1 MNREAILKRDGLSLE
16 LLSSLSYKSELGIS
30 LKKNLHYFNRD
41 ELLDELNRVR
51 KWYTS
56 LGVLADLP
64 VDYRI
69 KSAQSISFKY
79 DRYYPDHQ
87 VRKVF
92 NDLLGFRSM
101 VDSYDDILGAE
112 EACLKVVDL
121 SCGKSVDDGY
131 RGVHVYFTRKPGY
144 YPVEIQYNTYYDR
157 QINNWL
163 HKHVYKRFD
172 NPNIGFE
179 LRLAYERGHIHSEDD
194 FVRRLDDVLSGC

>member
-1 MNREAILKRDGLSLE
+1 MEAILRRDGLSLE

-69 KSAQSISFKY
+69 KSAQSILFKY

-101 VDSYDDILGAE
+101 VDSYDVSAG
-112 EACLKVVDL
+112 
-121 SCGKSVDDGY
+121 
-131 RGVHVYFTRKPGY
+131 
-144 YPVEIQYNTYYDR
+144 
-157 QINNWL
+157 
-163 HKHVYKRFD
+163 RF
-172 NPNIGFE
+172 
-179 LRLAYERGHIHSEDD
+179 
-194 FVRRLDDVLSGC
+194 

>member
-1 MNREAILKRDGLSLE
+1 MEAILRRDGLSFE

-56 LGVLADLP
+56 LDVLADLP

-112 EACLKVVDL
+112 EACLKIVDL

-172 NPNIGFE
+172 NPDIGFQ

>member
-1 MNREAILKRDGLSLE
+1 MEAILKRDGLSLE

-79 DRYYPDHQ
+79 DRYYPDYQ

-163 HKHVYKRFD
+163 HKHVYKHFD
-172 NPNIGFE
+172 NPDIGFE
-179 LRLAYERGHIHSEDD
+179 LRLAYERGYIHSEDD

>member
-1 MNREAILKRDGLSLE
+1 MEAILKRDGLSLG

-51 KWYTS
+51 KWYIS

-69 KSAQSISFKY
+69 KSAQSISLKY
-79 DRYYPDHQ
+79 DRYYPGHQ

-101 VDSYDDILGAE
+101 VDSYEDILE
-112 EACLKVVDL
+112 VDEACLKVVDM
-121 SCGKSVDDGY
+121 SQGKSVDDGY

-163 HKHVYKRFD
+163 HKYVYKRFD
-172 NPNIGFE
+172 NPDIGFE
-179 LRLAYERGHIHSEDD
+179 LRLAYERGYIHREDD

>member
-1 MNREAILKRDGLSLE
+1 MEAILKRDGLSLE
-16 LLSSLSYKSELGIS
+16 LLSSLSYKSDLGIS
-30 LKKNLHYFNRD
+30 LKKSLHYFKRD
-41 ELLDELNRVR
+41 ELLDELNSAR

-56 LGVLADLP
+56 LGVLVDLP

-179 LRLAYERGHIHSEDD
+179 LRLAYERGRIHSEGD

>member
-1 MNREAILKRDGLSLE
+1 MEAVLKRDGLSLE

-41 ELLDELNRVR
+41 DLLDELNRVR
-51 KWYTS
+51 KWYMS
-56 LGVLADLP
+56 LDVLPSLP

-69 KSAQSISFKY
+69 KSAQSISLKY
-79 DRYYPDHQ
+79 NRYYPDHQ

-101 VDSYDDILGAE
+101 VDSYDDILGVK

-131 RGVHVYFTRKPGY
+131 RGVHIYFTREAGC

-157 QINNWL
+157 QVNNWL
-163 HKHVYKRFD
+163 HKYVYKRFD
-172 NPNIGFE
+172 SSRIGFE
-179 LRLAYERGHIHSEDD
+179 LRQAYERGLIRSEGD

>member
-1 MNREAILKRDGLSLE
+1 MEAILRRDGLSLE

-69 KSAQSISFKY
+69 KSAQSISSKY

-101 VDSYDDILGAE
+101 VDSYDDILGAG
-112 EACLKVVDL
+112 EACLKVVDM

-131 RGVHVYFTRKPGY
+131 RGVHVYFTCKPGY

-172 NPNIGFE
+172 NPDIGFE

>member
-1 MNREAILKRDGLSLE
+1 MEAILRRDGLSLE
-16 LLSSLSYKSELGIS
+16 LLSALSYKSELGIS

-101 VDSYDDILGAE
+101 VDSYDDILGAG
-112 EACLKVVDL
+112 EACLKVVDM

-172 NPNIGFE
+172 NPDIGFE
-179 LRLAYERGHIHSEDD
+179 LRLAYERGYIHSKDD

>member
-1 MNREAILKRDGLSLE
+1 MEAILKRDGLSLE
-16 LLSSLSYKSELGIS
+16 LLSSLSYKSKLGIS

-51 KWYTS
+51 KWYIS

-69 KSAQSISFKY
+69 KSAQSISLKY

-101 VDSYDDILGAE
+101 VDSYEDILE
-112 EACLKVVDL
+112 VDEACLKVVDM
-121 SCGKSVDDGY
+121 SRGKSVDDGY
-131 RGVHVYFTRKPGY
+131 RGVHVYFTRKPGC

-163 HKHVYKRFD
+163 HKYVYKRFD
-172 NPNIGFE
+172 NPDIGFE
-179 LRLAYERGHIHSEDD
+179 LRSAYERGYIHSEDD

>member
-1 MNREAILKRDGLSLE
+1 MEAILRRDGLSLE

-41 ELLDELNRVR
+41 ELLDELNRIR

-172 NPNIGFE
+172 NPDIGFE
-179 LRLAYERGHIHSEDD
+179 LRLAYERAYIHSEDD

>member
-1 MNREAILKRDGLSLE
+1 MEAILKRDGLSLE

>member
-1 MNREAILKRDGLSLE
+1 MEAILRRDGLSLE

-30 LKKNLHYFNRD
+30 LKKNLHYFDRD

-101 VDSYDDILGAE
+101 VDSYDGILGAE

-172 NPNIGFE
+172 NPVIGFE
-179 LRLAYERGHIHSEDD
+179 LRLAYERGCIHSEGD

>member
-1 MNREAILKRDGLSLE
+1 MEAILKRDGLSLE
-16 LLSSLSYKSELGIS
+16 LLSLLSYKSELGIS

-51 KWYTS
+51 KWYIT

-69 KSAQSISFKY
+69 KSAQSISIKY

-101 VDSYDDILGAE
+101 VDSYEGILE
-112 EACLKVVDL
+112 VDEACLKVVDM
-121 SCGKSVDDGY
+121 SQGKSVDDG
-131 RGVHVYFTRKPGY
+131 
-144 YPVEIQYNTYYDR
+144 
-157 QINNWL
+157 
-163 HKHVYKRFD
+163 
-172 NPNIGFE
+172 
-179 LRLAYERGHIHSEDD
+179 
-194 FVRRLDDVLSGC
+194 

>member
-1 MNREAILKRDGLSLE
+1 MEAILKRDGLSLE
-16 LLSSLSYKSELGIS
+16 LLSSLSYISELGIS
-30 LKKNLHYFNRD
+30 LKKNLHYFKRD
-41 ELLDELNRVR
+41 ELLDELNSAR

-56 LGVLADLP
+56 LGVLVDLP

-69 KSAQSISFKY
+69 KSAQSISLKY

-101 VDSYDDILGAE
+101 VDSYEDILE
-112 EACLKVVDL
+112 VDEACLKVVDM
-121 SCGKSVDDGY
+121 SQGKSVDDGY

-163 HKHVYKRFD
+163 HKYVYKRFD
-172 NPNIGFE
+172 NPDIGLE
-179 LRLAYERGHIHSEDD
+179 LRLAYERGCIHSEGD

>member
-1 MNREAILKRDGLSLE
+1 MEAILKRDGLSLE

-30 LKKNLHYFNRD
+30 LKKNLHYFKRD
-41 ELLDELNRVR
+41 ELLDELNSAR

-56 LGVLADLP
+56 LGVLVDLP

-69 KSAQSISFKY
+69 KSAQSISLKY

-101 VDSYDDILGAE
+101 VDSYEDILE
-112 EACLKVVDL
+112 VDEACLKVVDM
-121 SCGKSVDDGY
+121 SQGKSVDDGC
-131 RGVHVYFTRKPGY
+131 RGVHVYFTRKAGY

-163 HKHVYKRFD
+163 HKYVYKRFD
-172 NPNIGFE
+172 NPDIGLE
-179 LRLAYERGHIHSEDD
+179 LRLAYERGRIHSEGD

>member
-1 MNREAILKRDGLSLE
+1 MEAILRRDGLSLE

-30 LKKNLHYFNRD
+30 LKKNLHYFNCD

-56 LGVLADLP
+56 LGVLANLP

-101 VDSYDDILGAE
+101 VDSYDGILRAE
-112 EACLKVVDL
+112 EACVKVVDL

-172 NPNIGFE
+172 NPDIGFE

>member
-1 MNREAILKRDGLSLE
+1 MEAILRRDGLSLE
-16 LLSSLSYKSELGIS
+16 LLSALSYKSELGIS

-101 VDSYDDILGAE
+101 VDSYDDILGAG
-112 EACLKVVDL
+112 EACLKVVDM

-157 QINNWL
+157 QLITGFINMSINVSIIPIL
-163 HKHVYKRFD
+163 D
-172 NPNIGFE
+172 
-179 LRLAYERGHIHSEDD
+179 SS
-194 FVRRLDDVLSGC
+194 FVWHTKEAISIVRMILLGG

>member
-1 MNREAILKRDGLSLE
+1 MEAILRRDGLSLE
-16 LLSSLSYKSELGIS
+16 LLSSLSYKSELGIL

-101 VDSYDDILGAE
+101 VDSYDDILGTG
-112 EACLKVVDL
+112 EACLKVVDM

-172 NPNIGFE
+172 NPDIGFE
-179 LRLAYERGHIHSEDD
+179 LRLAYERGYIHSEDD

>member
-1 MNREAILKRDGLSLE
+1 MEAILRRDGLSLE
-16 LLSSLSYKSELGIS
+16 LLSSLSYRSELGIS

-157 QINNWL
+157 QVNNWL

-172 NPNIGFE
+172 NPDIGFE
-179 LRLAYERGHIHSEDD
+179 LRLAYERGCIHSEGD

>member
-1 MNREAILKRDGLSLE
+1 MEAILKRDGLSLE

-51 KWYTS
+51 KWYIS

-69 KSAQSISFKY
+69 KSAQSISLKY

-101 VDSYDDILGAE
+101 VDSYEDILE
-112 EACLKVVDL
+112 VDEACLKVVDM
-121 SCGKSVDDGY
+121 SQGKSVDDGY

-163 HKHVYKRFD
+163 HKYVYKRFD
-172 NPNIGFE
+172 NPDIGFE
-179 LRLAYERGHIHSEDD
+179 LRLAYERGYIHREDD

>member
-1 MNREAILKRDGLSLE
+1 
-16 LLSSLSYKSELGIS
+16 
-30 LKKNLHYFNRD
+30 
-41 ELLDELNRVR
+41 
-51 KWYTS
+51 
-56 LGVLADLP
+56 
-64 VDYRI
+64 
-69 KSAQSISFKY
+69 
-79 DRYYPDHQ
+79 
-87 VRKVF
+87 
-92 NDLLGFRSM
+92 M

-112 EACLKVVDL
+112 KACLKVVDL

>member
-1 MNREAILKRDGLSLE
+1 MEAILKRDGLSLE

-51 KWYTS
+51 KWYIS

-69 KSAQSISFKY
+69 KSAQSISLKY

-101 VDSYDDILGAE
+101 VDSYEDILE
-112 EACLKVVDL
+112 VDEACLKVVDM
-121 SCGKSVDDGY
+121 SQGKSVDDGY

-163 HKHVYKRFD
+163 HKYVYKRFD
-172 NPNIGFE
+172 NPDIGFE
-179 LRLAYERGHIHSEDD
+179 LRLAYERGYIHREDD
-194 FVRRLDDVLSGC
+194 FVRRLDGVLSGC

>member
-1 MNREAILKRDGLSLE
+1 MEAILRRDGLSLE

-56 LGVLADLP
+56 LGAIADLP

-172 NPNIGFE
+172 NPDIGFE
-179 LRLAYERGHIHSEDD
+179 LRLAYERGCIHSEDD

>member
-1 MNREAILKRDGLSLE
+1 MEAILRRDGLSLE

-172 NPNIGFE
+172 NPDIGFV
-179 LRLAYERGHIHSEDD
+179 LRLAYERGYIHSEDD

>member
-1 MNREAILKRDGLSLE
+1 MEAILRRDGLSLE

-79 DRYYPDHQ
+79 GRYYPDHQ

-172 NPNIGFE
+172 NPDIGSE
-179 LRLAYERGHIHSEDD
+179 LRLAYERGCIHSEGD

>member
-1 MNREAILKRDGLSLE
+1 MEAILKRDGLSLE
-16 LLSSLSYKSELGIS
+16 LLSSLSYNSDLGIS
-30 LKKNLHYFNRD
+30 LKKSLHYFKRD
-41 ELLDELNRVR
+41 ELLDELNSAR

-56 LGVLADLP
+56 LGVLVDLP

-163 HKHVYKRFD
+163 HKYVYKRFD
-172 NPNIGFE
+172 NPDIGLE
-179 LRLAYERGHIHSEDD
+179 LRLAYERGRIHSEGD

>member
-1 MNREAILKRDGLSLE
+1 MEAILRRDGLSLE

-56 LGVLADLP
+56 LGVLAGLP

-101 VDSYDDILGAE
+101 VDSYDGILGAE

-121 SCGKSVDDGY
+121 SCGKSADDGY
-131 RGVHVYFTRKPGY
+131 RGVHVFFTRKPGY

-172 NPNIGFE
+172 NPDIGFE
-179 LRLAYERGHIHSEDD
+179 LRLAYERGYIHTEDD

>member
-1 MNREAILKRDGLSLE
+1 MSLE

-30 LKKNLHYFNRD
+30 LKKNLHYFKRD
-41 ELLDELNRVR
+41 ELLDELNSAR

-56 LGVLADLP
+56 LGVLVDLP

-69 KSAQSISFKY
+69 KSAQSISLKY

-121 SCGKSVDDGY
+121 SCGKSVDDGC

-157 QINNWL
+157 
-163 HKHVYKRFD
+163 
-172 NPNIGFE
+172 
-179 LRLAYERGHIHSEDD
+179 
-194 FVRRLDDVLSGC
+194 

>member
-1 MNREAILKRDGLSLE
+1 MEAILKRDGLSLE

-51 KWYTS
+51 KWYIS

-69 KSAQSISFKY
+69 KSAQSISLKY

-87 VRKVF
+87 VRKGF

-101 VDSYDDILGAE
+101 VDSYEDILE
-112 EACLKVVDL
+112 VDEACLKVVDM
-121 SCGKSVDDGY
+121 SQGKSVDDGY

-163 HKHVYKRFD
+163 HKYVYKRFD
-172 NPNIGFE
+172 NPDIGFE
-179 LRLAYERGHIHSEDD
+179 LRLAYERGYIHREDD

>member
-1 MNREAILKRDGLSLE
+1 MEAILRRDGLSLE

-69 KSAQSISFKY
+69 KSAQSISLKY

-112 EACLKVVDL
+112 EPCLKVVDL

-172 NPNIGFE
+172 NPDIGFQ

-194 FVRRLDDVLSGC
+194 FVRRLDDVLFGC

>member
-1 MNREAILKRDGLSLE
+1 MEAILRRDGLSLE

-79 DRYYPDHQ
+79 DRITPITKFEKY
-87 VRKVF
+87 
-92 NDLLGFRSM
+92 LM
-101 VDSYDDILGAE
+101 T
-112 EACLKVVDL
+112 CL
-121 SCGKSVDDGY
+121 
-131 RGVHVYFTRKPGY
+131 
-144 YPVEIQYNTYYDR
+144 
-157 QINNWL
+157 
-163 HKHVYKRFD
+163 
-172 NPNIGFE
+172 
-179 LRLAYERGHIHSEDD
+179 A
-194 FVRRLDDVLSGC
+194 FVRWLIPTMTFSGLRRHA

>member
-1 MNREAILKRDGLSLE
+1 MEAILRRDGLSLE
-16 LLSSLSYKSELGIS
+16 LLSSLSFKSELGIS

-172 NPNIGFE
+172 NPDIGFE
-179 LRLAYERGHIHSEDD
+179 LRLVYERGYIHSEDD

>member
-1 MNREAILKRDGLSLE
+1 MEAILRRDGLSLE

-101 VDSYDDILGAE
+101 VDSYDDILGAG

-172 NPNIGFE
+172 NPDIGLE
-179 LRLAYERGHIHSEDD
+179 LRLAYERGYIHSEDD

>member
-1 MNREAILKRDGLSLE
+1 MEAILKRDGLSLE

-30 LKKNLHYFNRD
+30 LKRNLHYFDRN
-41 ELLDELNRVR
+41 ELLDELNNARQ
-51 KWYTS
+51 WYTS
-56 LGVLADLP
+56 LGILADLP

-69 KSAQSISFKY
+69 KSAQSISLKY

-101 VDSYDDILGAE
+101 VDSYEDILRTN
-112 EACLKVVDL
+112 EACLKVVDM

-131 RGVHVYFTRKPGY
+131 RGVHVYFTRMAGC
-144 YPVEIQYNTYYDR
+144 YPVEIQYNTYFDR

-163 HKHVYKRFD
+163 HKYVYKRFD
-172 NPNIGFE
+172 NPDIGLE
-179 LRLAYERGHIHSEDD
+179 LRLAYERGRIHSEND
-194 FVRRLDDVLSGC
+194 FVGRLDDVLSSC